1 MTKPLCGL
9 FILLLL
15 CNGLAMAQQTNTPKK
30 LSKKPSRNPELEGIV
45 FTVHNDFLLNLPG
58 SPVKFR
64 NGRSSGVTLSIL
76 GNQKFS
82 AESRWSVAAGLGIST
97 RHYFSNIQDWTI
109 AGALY
114 PDSPAVKNKH
124 IITTLDL
131 PLELRFTTREKG
143 NIKPFKFVA
152 GFNVGYVIGYRHKRS
167 IGQLMNI
174 TSGDNSN
181 RALIDWRPAL
191 TARIGYHRIGISGYY
206 GLTDLFG
213 PSAVYP
219 GVRPWSLGISL
230 LL

>member
-1 MTKPLCGL
+1 MNKAIGGL
-9 FILLLL
+9 LFFWFLIP
-15 CNGLAMAQQTNTPKK
+15 GIVVAQQENSPKK

-45 FTVHNDFLLNLPG
+45 FTVHNDFLNNLPG
-58 SPVKFR
+58 NPVKFR
-64 NGRSSGVTLSIL
+64 AGRSSGVTLSIL
-76 GNQKFS
+76 GNQKFNP
-82 AESRWSVAAGLGIST
+82 ESRWSVAAGLGISS
-97 RHYFSNIQDWTI
+97 RHYFSNIQDWTV

-131 PLELRFTTREKG
+131 PLELRFSTREKG
-143 NIKPFKFVA
+143 KIKPFKFVA

-191 TARIGYHRIGISGYY
+191 IGRVGYHRIGISGYF

-213 PSAVYP
+213 PTSVYQ
-219 GVRPWSLGISL
+219 GVRPWSVGLSL